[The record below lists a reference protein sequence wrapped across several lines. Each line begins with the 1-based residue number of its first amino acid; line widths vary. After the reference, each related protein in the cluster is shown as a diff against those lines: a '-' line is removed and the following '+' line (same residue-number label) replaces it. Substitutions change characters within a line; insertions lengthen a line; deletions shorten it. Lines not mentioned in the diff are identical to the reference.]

1 MVKPKVY
8 VTRQLFPEAIEI
20 LETVASVE
28 VFEGVDDAI
37 PRDLLLEKVR
47 DVEGLL
53 PLITERIDGELMDAG
68 ERLRVIGN
76 QAVGSNNIDVDAATE
91 RGICVINTPGIL
103 TDTTADAAFAPL
115 MAVARRIPEADP
127 TSGPGEGFP
136 PRFTGNNRAH
146 GFSYFLRFLRSL

>member
-8 VTRQLFPEAIEI
+8 VTRQLFPEAIKI

-28 VFEGVDDAI
+28 VFEGIDDAI

-53 PLITERIDGELMDAG
+53 PLIIEEIDGELMDAG

-76 QAVGSNNIDVDAATE
+76 
-91 RGICVINTPGIL
+91 
-103 TDTTADAAFAPL
+103 
-115 MAVARRIPEADP
+115 
-127 TSGPGEGFP
+127 
-136 PRFTGNNRAH
+136 
-146 GFSYFLRFLRSL
+146 